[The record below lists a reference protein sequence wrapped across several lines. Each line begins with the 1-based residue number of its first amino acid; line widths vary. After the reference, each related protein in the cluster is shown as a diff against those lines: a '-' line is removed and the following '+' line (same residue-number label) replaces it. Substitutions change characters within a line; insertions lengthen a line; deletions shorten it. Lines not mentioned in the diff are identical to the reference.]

1 MSLNSGTGINDGIYR
16 VQFDDGVEI
25 CFVSPGGEVGGLT
38 SGNRT
43 FNLVGKCTLFA
54 ILAYYWISNTNIMLE
69 LSFDPYKK
77 NALSL
82 SKKEK
87 PSDFFQGTIW

>member
-43 FNLVGKCTLFA
+43 FNLVGKS
-54 ILAYYWISNTNIMLE
+54 YYWISNTNIMLE